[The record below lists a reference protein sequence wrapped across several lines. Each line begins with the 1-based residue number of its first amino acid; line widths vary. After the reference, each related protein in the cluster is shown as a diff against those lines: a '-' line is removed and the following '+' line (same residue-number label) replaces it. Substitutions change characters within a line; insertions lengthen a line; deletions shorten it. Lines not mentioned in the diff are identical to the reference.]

1 MKEKTP
7 GLLIYLFMII
17 AVGCGEP
24 ITIIDFTGHEVDIS
38 APVNT
43 TISLAGAG
51 SEIIWA
57 LDGGKS
63 MIGRSEYSDF
73 PPIIENV
80 PIVGKSSNSPDL
92 EKILE
97 LKPDLVIADG
107 MLSEEDRK
115 VLEEDGVAV
124 IVERFTDPYRTLLFI
139 ENLGKA
145 LGKQERA
152 DELFSLLKGYQDLI
166 KERTS
171 GLTPEDKPTV
181 FLEWLA
187 RPYHS
192 ASNGTS
198 YHNQVTFAG
207 GVNIAADE
215 TVNYPDVSPE
225 WVMEKNPDILLHIL
239 GSTANY
245 SEEELRVRRDEIM
258 SRPELQ
264 NLRAVK
270 EGRVYVLSGT
280 VITGVRSA
288 IGELYLAKWFYPEL
302 FEDINPGSE
311 HERLIEKFYNIELED
326 AYGYPYPSTPQDV
339 LLN

>member
-1 MKEKTP
+1 MNGKMP
-7 GLLIYLFMII
+7 GLLICLFMII
-17 AVGCGEP
+17 AVSYGES
-24 ITIIDFTGHEVDIS
+24 ITMIDFTGHEVEIS
-38 APVNT
+38 APVNST
-43 TISLAGAG
+43 VSLVGAG

-73 PPIIENV
+73 PPNIENV
-80 PIVGKSSNSPDL
+80 TIVGKSSNSPDL
-92 EKILE
+92 ERILE
-97 LKPDLVIADG
+97 LKPDLVIADS

-115 VLEEDGVAV
+115 VLEEDGIAV
-124 IVERFTDPYRTLLFI
+124 VVERFTDPYRTLLFI

-145 LGKQERA
+145 LGKQKRA
-152 DELFSLLKGYQDLI
+152 DELFNLLKGYQDLI

-171 GLTPEDKPTV
+171 DITPEQKPAV
-181 FLEWLA
+181 FLEWLG

-198 YHNQVTFAG
+198 YHNQVIFAG
-207 GVNIAADE
+207 GVNIAANE

-225 WVMEKNPDILLHIL
+225 WVMEKNPDIILHFL
-239 GSTANY
+239 GSTADY
-245 SEEELRVRRDEIM
+245 SEEELKVRKDEIM

-264 NLRAVK
+264 NLKAIR

-280 VITGVRSA
+280 VATGIRSS

-302 FEDINPGSE
+302 FEDVNPDAE
-311 HERLIEKFYNIELED
+311 HEKMIEKFFNLD
-326 AYGYPYPSTPQDV
+326 LQGAYGYP
-339 LLN
+339 

>member
-1 MKEKTP
+1 MNGKMP
-7 GLLIYLFMII
+7 GLLICLFMII
-17 AVGCGEP
+17 AVSCGES
-24 ITIIDFTGHEVDIS
+24 ITIIDFTGHEVEIS
-38 APVNT
+38 APVNST
-43 TISLAGAG
+43 VSLVGAG

-73 PPIIENV
+73 PPNIENV
-80 PIVGKSSNSPDL
+80 TIVGKSSNSPDL
-92 EKILE
+92 ERILE
-97 LKPDLVIADG
+97 LKPDLVIADS

-115 VLEEDGVAV
+115 VLEEDGIAV
-124 IVERFTDPYRTLLFI
+124 VVERFTDPCRTLLFI

-145 LGKQERA
+145 LGKQKRA
-152 DELFSLLKGYQDLI
+152 DELFNLLKGYQDLI

-171 GLTPEDKPTV
+171 DLTPEQKPAV
-181 FLEWLA
+181 FLEWLG

-198 YHNQVTFAG
+198 YHNQVIFAG
-207 GVNIAADE
+207 GVNIASNE

-225 WVMEKNPDILLHIL
+225 WVMEKNPDIILHFL

-245 SEEELRVRRDEIM
+245 SEEELKVRKDEIM

-264 NLRAVK
+264 NLKAIK

-280 VITGVRSA
+280 VATGIRSA

-302 FEDINPGSE
+302 FEDVNPDAE
-311 HERLIEKFYNIELED
+311 HEKLIEKFYNLD
-326 AYGYPYPSTPQDV
+326 LQGAYGYP
-339 LLN
+339 